1 MSIFKFRPR
10 IPKTFQSWQVKDE
23 YQSETTHNRWTNI
36 DLIPTPESERNFT
49 GKSFFAFWIAAAV
62 NISAWTTGSANLANG
77 LSAGETIGMIL
88 VGSILAGMISFICGE
103 PGVRYHVGFPMMSR
117 AAFGMYGS
125 YFVVMLKCFVNFI
138 YFGIQAYW
146 GGLAMKVLLSCIFPS
161 FQYMANTLPQSAAI
175 TTNQLIGF
183 IIYIIVFTP
192 MMLIHPSKLHKFL
205 WVAFGCVLCTILGL
219 FIWAVASNGGASLNT
234 IQKVKIS
241 KAAAAINQLITLP
254 LVLTVTA
261 ALGTFATSAVT
272 NMYGKQ
278 IWQPIT
284 LLEFLLMDN
293 YNAATRAGCF
303 FAAFGFFLSQVSVN
317 LVQNSVAAGMD
328 LASLAPKW
336 IDVKRGALIMCI
348 VGYVIN
354 PWRFVNS
361 PGNFIT
367 VLNSFGMFISP
378 LAGINVVDL

>member
-1 MSIFKFRPR
+1 MLQAVSSVAGAWCGSAIRQSDWTR
-10 IPKTFQSWQVKDE
+10 YAKTK
-23 YQSETTHNRWTNI
+23 R
-36 DLIPTPESERNFT
+36 
-49 GKSFFAFWIAAAV
+49 AAAV
-62 NISAWTTGSANLANG
+62 
-77 LSAGETIGMIL
+77 
-88 VGSILAGMISFICGE
+88 
-103 PGVRYHVGFPMMSR
+103 
-117 AAFGMYGS
+117 
-125 YFVVMLKCFVNFI
+125 
-138 YFGIQAYW
+138 
-146 GGLAMKVLLSCIFPS
+146 
-161 FQYMANTLPQSAAI
+161 
-175 TTNQLIGF
+175 
-183 IIYIIVFTP
+183 
-192 MMLIHPSKLHKFL
+192 
-205 WVAFGCVLCTILGL
+205 
-219 FIWAVASNGGASLNT
+219 
-234 IQKVKIS
+234 
-241 KAAAAINQLITLP
+241 NQLITLP

-284 LLEFLLMDN
+284 LLEFLLTDN

-328 LASLAPKW
+328 LASLAPRW
-336 IDVKRGALIMCI
+336 IDVKRGALIMCV

-378 LAGINVVDL
+378 LAGINAVDL